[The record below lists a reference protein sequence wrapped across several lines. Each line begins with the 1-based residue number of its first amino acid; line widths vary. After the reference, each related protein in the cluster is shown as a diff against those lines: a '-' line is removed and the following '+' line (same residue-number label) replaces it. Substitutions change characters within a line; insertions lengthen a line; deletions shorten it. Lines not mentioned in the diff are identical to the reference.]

1 MTLRSSTADVTTP
14 PIHYAGPIAAD
25 ASSGLHGG
33 TCSLIVAGGVFVLQ
47 LARHHAYGIEDADTV
62 RGACSVEPGGYRL
75 EARHWH
81 SRTRET
87 TTIESERPLASRWT
101 ARFAP
106 PPAPREAAVELHFA
120 LAAQAFD
127 VLLLRRPARDAA
139 RDPELAAWFDEA
151 CAQRQAHRDAERERQ
166 ARAQEHTRR
175 ATESTQAFAVKDYAR
190 VEALLAPIET
200 GLSPAERQRLA
211 MARRH
216 LGSA

>member
-1 MTLRSSTADVTTP
+1 MTDVKAGGAMTQ

-25 ASSGLHGG
+25 AASGLHGG
-33 TCSLIVAGGVFVLQ
+33 TCSLSVAGGVFVLQ
-47 LARHHAYGIEDADTV
+47 LARHLAYGIEDADTV

-81 SRTRET
+81 SRTCET
-87 TTIESERPLASRWT
+87 TTIESERPLASRWV

-120 LAAQAFD
+120 LAADAFD
-127 VLLLRRPARDAA
+127 VLLLRQSGRDAPP
-139 RDPELAAWFDEA
+139 DPALAAWFDDA
-151 CAQRQAHRDAERERQ
+151 CAQRQAHRDAERERH
-166 ARAQEHTRR
+166 ARAQEHARR
-175 ATESTQAFAVKDYAR
+175 AAESTQAFSVKDYAR
-190 VEALLAPIET
+190 VEALLAPIEDR
-200 GLSPAERQRLA
+200 LSPAERQRLA